1 MDAIEGKV
9 KLLAEADPAAKAALY
24 ASLGV
29 KLTYHPDRQTVLV
42 EAQPTEIWATERV
55 GEPTCTIRTK
65 THWRLRPWP
74 TLVTSP

>member
-55 GEPTCTIRTK
+55 GEPIRTFPYQGA
-65 THWRLRPWP
+65 LAA
-74 TLVTSP
+74 